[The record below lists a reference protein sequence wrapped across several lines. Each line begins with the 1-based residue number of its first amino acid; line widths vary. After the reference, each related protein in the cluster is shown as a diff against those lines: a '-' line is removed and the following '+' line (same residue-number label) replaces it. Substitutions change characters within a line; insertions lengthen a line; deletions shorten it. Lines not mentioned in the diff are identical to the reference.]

1 MYHYDP
7 ATALEELDEEA
18 LLPHPVR
25 LRDMILRAKLTPD
38 QALEVNRQ
46 FQSYLHAFG
55 ELQALTR
62 PLLRQLAASERK

>member
-1 MYHYDP
+1 
-7 ATALEELDEEA
+7 
-18 LLPHPVR
+18 
-25 LRDMILRAKLTPD
+25 MILRAKLTPD

-46 FQSYLHAFG
+46 FQTYLHAFG